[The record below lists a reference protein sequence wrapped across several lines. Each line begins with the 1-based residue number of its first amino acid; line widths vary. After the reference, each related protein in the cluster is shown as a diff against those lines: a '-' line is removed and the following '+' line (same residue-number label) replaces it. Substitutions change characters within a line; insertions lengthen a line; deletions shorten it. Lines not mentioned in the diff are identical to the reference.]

1 MSPSASSIQALTVA
15 FPNLAATGIPL
26 IIAMFGASKAIYV
39 ALALAVGTITISPL
53 TLAILGANKPSPNGE
68 MGAGLAFRAVGR
80 ALINPVVLSPIAGIV
95 FAFLGI
101 PLPQAVTDALMLIGQ
116 ATGGVALFLTGLI
129 LSSQRLLLNSNVVS
143 GVLLKN
149 VALPLVVAGLAL
161 LLPMS
166 REAARAAILLAA
178 LPSGFFGVL
187 FGLTYGIEF
196 PRGRLNSHS
205 QLGREHRHAAP
216 WADPHG
222 GSMMR
227 GLVAMLCSGQAD
239 QHPQMF
245 DLVADCP
252 ECEPVFLA
260 AAEELGQDPR
270 RFVREHPPADLF
282 VDRAGQ
288 ILCCTRALAVWAALG
303 AARPTRAVIAGYSV
317 GEMAAWGCAGPG
329 TPGRL

>member
-1 MSPSASSIQALTVA
+1 
-15 FPNLAATGIPL
+15 
-26 IIAMFGASKAIYV
+26 MFGASKAIYV
-39 ALALAVGTITISPL
+39 ALALAVGAITISPL

-187 FGLTYGIEF
+187 FGLTYRIESREVGSTLILSSVVSIVTL
-196 PRGRLNSHS
+196 P
-205 QLGREHRHAAP
+205 LGLILTA
-216 WADPHG
+216 
-222 GSMMR
+222 
-227 GLVAMLCSGQAD
+227 GL
-239 QHPQMF
+239 
-245 DLVADCP
+245 
-252 ECEPVFLA
+252 
-260 AAEELGQDPR
+260 
-270 RFVREHPPADLF
+270 
-282 VDRAGQ
+282 
-288 ILCCTRALAVWAALG
+288 
-303 AARPTRAVIAGYSV
+303 
-317 GEMAAWGCAGPG
+317 
-329 TPGRL
+329 

>member
-1 MSPSASSIQALTVA
+1 
-15 FPNLAATGIPL
+15 
-26 IIAMFGASKAIYV
+26 
-39 ALALAVGTITISPL
+39 
-53 TLAILGANKPSPNGE
+53 

-187 FGLTYGIEF
+187 FGLTYGIESREVGSTLILSSVVSIVTL
-196 PRGRLNSHS
+196 P
-205 QLGREHRHAAP
+205 LGLILTA
-216 WADPHG
+216 
-222 GSMMR
+222 
-227 GLVAMLCSGQAD
+227 GL
-239 QHPQMF
+239 
-245 DLVADCP
+245 
-252 ECEPVFLA
+252 
-260 AAEELGQDPR
+260 
-270 RFVREHPPADLF
+270 
-282 VDRAGQ
+282 
-288 ILCCTRALAVWAALG
+288 
-303 AARPTRAVIAGYSV
+303 
-317 GEMAAWGCAGPG
+317 
-329 TPGRL
+329 

>member
-1 MSPSASSIQALTVA
+1 MTAILIDSLVPIFAVMGLGYFAGWARQVDNQHVAALNALVMEFALPASLFVATATTPWSMLRAEWPLLLALCVAMLALYGLSYWMQSRLFAMSSSASSIQALTVA

-39 ALALAVGTITISPL
+39 ALALAVGAITISPL

-187 FGLTYGIEF
+187 FGLTYGIESREVGSTLILSSVVSIVTL
-196 PRGRLNSHS
+196 P
-205 QLGREHRHAAP
+205 LGLILTA
-216 WADPHG
+216 
-222 GSMMR
+222 
-227 GLVAMLCSGQAD
+227 GL
-239 QHPQMF
+239 
-245 DLVADCP
+245 
-252 ECEPVFLA
+252 
-260 AAEELGQDPR
+260 
-270 RFVREHPPADLF
+270 
-282 VDRAGQ
+282 
-288 ILCCTRALAVWAALG
+288 
-303 AARPTRAVIAGYSV
+303 
-317 GEMAAWGCAGPG
+317 
-329 TPGRL
+329 